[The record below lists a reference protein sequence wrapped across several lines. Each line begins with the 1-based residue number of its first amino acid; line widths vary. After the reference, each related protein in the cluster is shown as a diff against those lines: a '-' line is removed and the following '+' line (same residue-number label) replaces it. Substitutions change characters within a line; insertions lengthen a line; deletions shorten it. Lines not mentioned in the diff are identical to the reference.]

1 MTLSFGEILLRYLVG
16 SLISWVI
23 GYERYAHG
31 RPAGLRTHML
41 VCLASVTLML
51 VSMEFVFYMPHKL
64 GDIFR
69 IDPGR
74 IAAGAITGIGFIGA
88 GVIIKMERNII
99 GLTTAASLWMMAAI
113 GLAIGAGMY
122 GVGIVA
128 FAATI
133 ISLAIMRRVEEMISK
148 RDFYRRMVVKC
159 QGTGGFLDN
168 IKDVLSECDLG
179 LIRRSEEIN
188 IEKDTKT
195 YHFMLHA
202 TQEKAL
208 NRAAR
213 KVAELDSVLRVT
225 IGPEEM

>member
-1 MTLSFGEILLRYLVG
+1 MTLPFSEIALRYLVG

-23 GYERYAHG
+23 GYERYTHG

-51 VSMEFVFYMPHKL
+51 VSVEFIFYMPQQL
-64 GDIFR
+64 GELFR
-69 IDPGR
+69 VDPGR

-88 GVIIKMERNII
+88 GVIVKMERNIH

-122 GVGIVA
+122 GVGLTA

-133 ISLAIMRRVEEMISK
+133 VSLAVMRRVEEMVSK
-148 RDFYRRMVVKC
+148 RDFYRGMVVKC
-159 QGTGGFLDN
+159 RGTAGFMDD
-168 IKDVLSECDLG
+168 IKVVLAECDLG
-179 LIRRSEEIN
+179 LVRRSEEIN

-195 YHFMLHA
+195 YHFMFHA
-202 TQEKAL
+202 TREKAL